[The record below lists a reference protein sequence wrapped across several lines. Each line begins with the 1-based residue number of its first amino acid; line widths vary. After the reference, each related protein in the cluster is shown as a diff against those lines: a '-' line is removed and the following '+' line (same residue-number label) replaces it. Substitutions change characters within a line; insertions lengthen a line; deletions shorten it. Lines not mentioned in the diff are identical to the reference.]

1 MSLKF
6 VYFDLG
12 NVLFHFDH
20 RRAAANLA
28 AAGGVTPQAAWDALF
43 ASGMQWRYEQ
53 GELTT
58 GDVCR
63 LLNEALATS
72 LDESTVAAAI
82 SDIFWLNDSIVPV
95 VARLQ
100 AAGWPLGIL
109 SNTCHAHWEWINADR
124 YPLIQQH
131 FDHFVLSYEVGS
143 MKPDQSIYAHAQRVA
158 GCQADEIFFMD
169 DVAANVA
176 GALAAGWDA
185 VLYESTPQLVEE
197 LARRGLMAPV
207 GAPRH
212 P

>member
-1 MSLKF
+1 MKF

-12 NVLFHFDH
+12 NVLLHFDH

-28 AAGGVTPQAAWDALF
+28 AAGGVAPQAAWDALF
-43 ASGMQWRYEQ
+43 ASGLQWRYEQ

-95 VARLQ
+95 VAQLQ

-109 SNTCHAHWEWINADR
+109 SNTCQAHWEWINADR
-124 YPLIQQH
+124 YPLVARNFGH
-131 FDHFVLSYEVGS
+131 CVLSYEVKS

-158 GCQADEIFFMD
+158 GCRADEIFFMD

-185 VLYESTPQLVEE
+185 VLYESTPQLVDE
-197 LARRGLMAPV
+197 LARRGLIDPAAAV
-207 GAPRH
+207 RH